1 MRVMELT
8 PELFEKI
15 EFAERRKG
23 YDTEQVET
31 FLEQAGTALA
41 QLLARVRHIEERSAQ
56 AEGRLAQ
63 ADAVL
68 AEADQRAR
76 EADQRVQQADQR
88 AQQAE
93 RVAREA
99 REAAQHAAASA
110 ATSTRL
116 SEEAEVEQAAKTL
129 LMARRTAEATVN
141 EARGHAQA
149 MTEDAQA
156 RAERQLAEANA
167 EAEELIRRAGEQAD
181 AEYADRKASAIEE
194 VRTLES
200 RRAQLAD
207 VISQLES
214 RLAGYRSELS
224 RAAEELT
231 ALAEDPSRL
240 GSRPNMSILPD
251 EVLTSAPAID
261 DDLPGESYSGGST
274 ETVAETVAETVVE
287 QTADAPSA
295 SDGGDDDGGTHVE
308 VIDEVLVAE
317 EAAADPEAR
326 AAYLDLTT
334 PSPQADQV
342 GEADRWGPGSWSEL
356 AADFVDDADQA
367 AYARAGAKESGA
379 APSTASR
386 PAVDDRPTEAV
397 PRAEAH
403 RDRYMEELDSAV
415 NEAVELDD
423 DAMKAFFEGTSD
435 PKTRRFGW
443 RR

>member
-68 AEADQRAR
+68 ADADQRAQQ
-76 EADQRVQQADQR
+76 ADQRVQQAEQR

-149 MTEDAQA
+149 LTEEVQA
-156 RAERQLAEANA
+156 RTERQLAEANA
-167 EAEELIRRAGEQAD
+167 EAEELIRRAGEQAE
-181 AEYADRKASAIEE
+181 AEYADRKAAAIEE

-200 RRAQLAD
+200 RRGQLSD
-207 VISQLES
+207 VISQLEA
-214 RLAGYRSELS
+214 RLAGYRSELT
-224 RAAEELT
+224 RAADELT

-240 GSRPNMSILPD
+240 GSRPTMSILPD
-251 EVLTSAPAID
+251 EVLSSAPESD
-261 DDLPGESYSGGST
+261 TDLPGDGFSGGT
-274 ETVAETVAETVVE
+274 AEPVAEAGPEVVVE
-287 QTADAPSA
+287 SVEDPGDDG
-295 SDGGDDDGGTHVE
+295 DGGAEATL
-308 VIDEVLVAE
+308 DEIVFEDEAQAE
-317 EAAADPEAR
+317 PEAR

-334 PSPQADQV
+334 PSEQADRV
-342 GEADRWGPGSWSEL
+342 AADDRWGPGSWSEVEAGL
-356 AADFVDDADQA
+356 ESEPANS
-367 AYARAGAKESGA
+367 YARAGAHEAGSSST
-379 APSTASR
+379 PSPRSS
-386 PAVDDRPTEAV
+386 VDDRPTEAV
-397 PRAEAH
+397 PRAEAP

-423 DAMKAFFEGTSD
+423 DAMTAFFEGTTD
-435 PKTRRFGW
+435 PKSRRFGW

>member
-76 EADQRVQQADQR
+76 EADARVAQADQR

-99 REAAQHAAASA
+99 REAAQHATASA
-110 ATSTRL
+110 ATSSRL

-141 EARGHAQA
+141 EARGRAQA
-149 MTEDAQA
+149 LTEEAQA
-156 RAERQLAEANA
+156 RTERQIAESNA

-194 VRTLES
+194 VRVLES
-200 RRAQLAD
+200 RRGQLAD
-207 VISQLES
+207 VISQLEA
-214 RLAGYRSELS
+214 RLAGYRSELT
-224 RAAEELT
+224 RAADELT

-240 GSRPNMSILPD
+240 GARPNMSILPD
-251 EVLTSAPAID
+251 EVLTSAPVVED
-261 DDLPGESYSGGST
+261 DGPGDDFSAG
-274 ETVAETVAETVVE
+274 VADTVVE
-287 QTADAPSA
+287 TAERVDVTDTAVEDSGP
-295 SDGGDDDGGTHVE
+295 DDGGAHVE
-308 VIDEVLVAE
+308 VVDEVQIAE
-317 EAAADPEAR
+317 EAAAEPEAR

-334 PSPQADQV
+334 PSGQADQV
-342 GEADRWGPGSWSEL
+342 GEADRWGPGSWAEVE
-356 AADFVDDADQA
+356 ADLDDAETSNS
-367 AYARAGAKESGA
+367 YARAGARESGA
-379 APSTASR
+379 AST
-386 PAVDDRPTEAV
+386 PAPRATVDDRPTEAV
-397 PRAEAH
+397 PRADVP

-423 DAMKAFFEGTSD
+423 DAMTAFFEGTGDS
-435 PKTRRFGW
+435 KSRRFGW

>member
-68 AEADQRAR
+68 AEADERAR
-76 EADQRVQQADQR
+76 AADERVQQAEQR

-149 MTEDAQA
+149 MTEDAQS

-194 VRTLES
+194 VRSLES

-214 RLAGYRSELS
+214 RLAGYRSELT

-231 ALAEDPSRL
+231 VLAEDPSRL
-240 GSRPNMSILPD
+240 GSRPTMSILPD
-251 EVLTSAPAID
+251 EVLTSAPAVD
-261 DDLPGESYSGGST
+261 DDRPAQDFSGGS
-274 ETVAETVAETVVE
+274 AETVVE
-287 QTADAPSA
+287 SVAEQAAEAPSDT
-295 SDGGDDDGGTHVE
+295 DGGDGGAQVE

-342 GEADRWGPGSWSEL
+342 GDADRWGPGSWSEL
-356 AADFVDDADQA
+356 AADFVDEDAEGEA

-379 APSTASR
+379 APSSGSR

>member
-1 MRVMELT
+1 MKILVLCGDPWHPVQTARQGLFAL
-8 PELFEKI
+8 PETGRSFDWI
-15 EFAERRKG
+15 E
-23 YDTEQVET
+23 D
-31 FLEQAGTALA
+31 
-41 QLLARVRHIEERSAQ
+41 ARDWSPEM
-56 AEGRLAQ
+56 
-63 ADAVL
+63 
-68 AEADQRAR
+68 
-76 EADQRVQQADQR
+76 
-88 AQQAE
+88 
-93 RVAREA
+93 
-99 REAAQHAAASA
+99 
-110 ATSTRL
+110 
-116 SEEAEVEQAAKTL
+116 
-129 LMARRTAEATVN
+129 LMAYPLVILTKSNNASSSDETTW
-141 EARGHAQA
+141 
-149 MTEDAQA
+149 MTEEAQA

-181 AEYADRKASAIEE
+181 AEYADRKASALEE
-194 VRTLES
+194 VRSLES

-231 ALAEDPSRL
+231 VLAEDPSRL
-240 GSRPNMSILPD
+240 GARPTMSILPD
-251 EVLTSAPAID
+251 EVLTSAPVVD
-261 DDLPGESYSGGST
+261 EGRSGGEPSAPVDTATST
-274 ETVAETVAETVVE
+274 PTVVE
-287 QTADAPSA
+287 TVEDTTADTDGP
-295 SDGGDDDGGTHVE
+295 DGGAQVE
-308 VIDEVLVAE
+308 VVDEVTVAE

-356 AADFVDDADQA
+356 AADLVEDEDAQSEA

-379 APSTASR
+379 APSSGSR
-386 PAVDDRPTEAV
+386 PVVDDRPTEAV
-397 PRAEAH
+397 PRAEPH

>member
-76 EADQRVQQADQR
+76 EADQRVQQAEQR

-149 MTEDAQA
+149 MTEEAQS
-156 RAERQLAEANA
+156 RSERQIAEANA

-181 AEYADRKASAIEE
+181 AEYADRKATAIEE
-194 VRTLES
+194 VRSLES

-207 VISQLES
+207 VISQLDA
-214 RLAGYRSELS
+214 RLAGYRSELT

-251 EVLTSAPAID
+251 EVLSSAPTVD
-261 DDLPGESYSGGST
+261 DDFQREGFSGGT
-274 ETVAETVAETVVE
+274 AEPVAEPAASAVDA
-287 QTADAPSA
+287 ADDPE
-295 SDGGDDDGGTHVE
+295 GPDDGGASVE
-308 VIDEVLVAE
+308 VVDEVLVAE
-317 EAAADPEAR
+317 EAAADPEVR

-342 GEADRWGPGSWSEL
+342 GDADRWGPGSWSEI
-356 AADFVDDADQA
+356 AADFTEDADAESKA
-367 AYARAGAKESGA
+367 AYARAGAQESGA
-379 APSTASR
+379 APSSAPRSS
-386 PAVDDRPTEAV
+386 VDDRPTEAV

-423 DAMKAFFEGTSD
+423 DAMTAFFEGTSD
-435 PKTRRFGW
+435 PKARRFGW

>member
-41 QLLARVRHIEERSAQ
+41 QLLAKVRHIEERSAQ

-99 REAAQHAAASA
+99 REAVQHAAASA

-149 MTEDAQA
+149 LTEEVQA
-156 RAERQLAEANA
+156 RTDRQIAEANA
-167 EAEELIRRAGEQAD
+167 EAEELVRRGGEQAE
-181 AEYADRKASAIEE
+181 AEYADRKAAAIEE
-194 VRTLES
+194 VRALDA
-200 RRAQLAD
+200 RRSQLTD
-207 VISQLES
+207 VISQLEG
-214 RLAGYRSELS
+214 RLTGYRSELT
-224 RAAEELT
+224 RAAEELS

-240 GSRPNMSILPD
+240 GARPTLSILPD
-251 EVLTSAPAID
+251 EVLASSPVDEGPDEGYVGGAADPIV
-261 DDLPGESYSGGST
+261 ESPV
-274 ETVAETVAETVVE
+274 EQVVVE
-287 QTADAPSA
+287 DVQ
-295 SDGGDDDGGTHVE
+295 DDDGGDGGVE
-308 VIDEVLVAE
+308 VVVEEVVIAE
-317 EAAADPEAR
+317 DAAVEPEAR

-334 PSPQADQV
+334 PSEQADQV
-342 GEADRWGPGSWSEL
+342 GAEDRWGPGSWSEV
-356 AADFVDDADQA
+356 AAELDDEAQA
-367 AYARAGAKESGA
+367 ANTYARAGAHESGGT
-379 APSTASR
+379 PSASR
-386 PAVDDRPTEAV
+386 PTVDDRPTEAV
-397 PRAEAH
+397 PRADAP

-423 DAMKAFFEGTSD
+423 DAMKAFFEGSTDAKS
-435 PKTRRFGW
+435 RRFGW